1 MLSDLSAFWL
11 LNINNRFVALEPKV
25 GNLIAHGKAGGKRM
39 YIDSRG
45 TAQNEWTNNSEQT
58 FECGGK

>member
-1 MLSDLSAFWL
+1 
-11 LNINNRFVALEPKV
+11 
-25 GNLIAHGKAGGKRM
+25 LIAHGKAGGKRM

-45 TAQNEWTNNSEQT
+45 TAQNEWTNNSEET